1 MDKSEGKR
9 ALGRPKGR
17 WEDNIKMDLYDS
29 DGGIDWIDEA
39 QVAGSYECGNEPLG
53 SIKCRNFLSN

>member
-1 MDKSEGKR
+1 VDKSEGNR

-29 DGGIDWIDEA
+29 DGGASTGLMRLRWQALMIAVMSHWV
-39 QVAGSYECGNEPLG
+39 Q
-53 SIKCRNFLSN
+53 